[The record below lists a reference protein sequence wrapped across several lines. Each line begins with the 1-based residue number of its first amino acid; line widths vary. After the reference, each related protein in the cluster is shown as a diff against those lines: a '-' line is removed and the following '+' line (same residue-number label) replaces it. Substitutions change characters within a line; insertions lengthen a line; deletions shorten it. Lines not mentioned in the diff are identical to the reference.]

1 MKKRIFALLLSALL
15 LANATACNTAPK
27 NDAES
32 SFEDTNTTE
41 STVEEIQEET
51 TEGETSTETK
61 YTIACNG
68 AYRNS
73 NVKYAITEE
82 GKLILY
88 IGDWNESFIVPNEN
102 MYFVFETLFA
112 SSVVIGENRGALI
125 YNDFSRPTKP
135 IKVIQFTKEN
145 QKVTI
150 ENLNFETLET
160 SENYYAFKYCSFIDE
175 QTGYLFLFNINNNG
189 KLQLSNLIKTTDGG
203 QTWVEQLLNN
213 IPSFYRRENII
224 CAKMLNENV
233 GLIAGSYYSDE
244 NFSRRTYV
252 TADGGLTWS
261 GVDIQYPK
269 NSFELGLG
277 CEEACDI
284 LYEDGTYI
292 LICRFRSYRED
303 SSVSYIWVKYA
314 STDLKTWTEVQ

>member
-1 MKKRIFALLLSALL
+1 MKKRIIALLLSALL
-15 LANATACNTAPK
+15 LASATACNKVPET
-27 NDAES
+27 NDES
-32 SFEDTNTTE
+32 TLEDTNTTE
-41 STVEEIQEET
+41 STVEETEEET
-51 TEGETSTETK
+51 TEGETNTETK

-135 IKVIQFTKEN
+135 IKVIQFTKGN

-160 SENYYAFKYCSFIDE
+160 SENHYAFKYCSFIDE
-175 QTGYLFLFNINNNG
+175 QTGYLFLFNEVNARYELT
-189 KLQLSNLIKTTDGG
+189 KMLKTTNGG
-203 QTWVEQLLNN
+203 KTWIEQPVEVT
-213 IPSFYRRENII
+213 PSIWWREDII
-224 CAKMLNENV
+224 CAKMVDENV
-233 GLIAGSYYSDE
+233 GIISGGYWANDYDFCQRTFLTTNGGRNWECISTLPKINILFSPEVIDFTKYEGSYVLTVRHITSENGYEYAKYQSSDL
-244 NFSRRTYV
+244 N
-252 TADGGLTWS
+252 
-261 GVDIQYPK
+261 
-269 NSFELGLG
+269 
-277 CEEACDI
+277 
-284 LYEDGTYI
+284 
-292 LICRFRSYRED
+292 
-303 SSVSYIWVKYA
+303 IWMHM
-314 STDLKTWTEVQ
+314 D